1 MYPFWYRKYTKKND
15 FCSNSSSMPMAVSA
29 QRNNKP
35 QKQRCLMNTEFNSVF
50 IRHLC
55 FPFHRC
61 LGTNIGT
68 TTIDFGS
75 KGPKMASRPWRH
87 RFWRGDGQ
95 FSFKKITVGTM
106 ENNLNDYINIF
117 FFVTFF
123 EFLAASNAM
132 VANESGVRRRDW
144 RAKFRNF

>member
-1 MYPFWYRKYTKKND
+1 
-15 FCSNSSSMPMAVSA
+15 
-29 QRNNKP
+29 
-35 QKQRCLMNTEFNSVF
+35 MNTELNSVF

-68 TTIDFGS
+68 KTIDFGS
-75 KGPKMASRPWRH
+75 KGPKMASQPWRP

-95 FSFKKITVGTM
+95 FLFKKITVGTI

-117 FFVTFF
+117 FIVTFF

-132 VANESGVRRRDW
+132 VADESGVRRRQDS
-144 RAKFRNF
+144 RANFRNF